1 LRDDGVTPSGVKVG
15 TTNYSIGTF
24 SSGVPCKNVLLD
36 QYCQIFDTNNGLNF
50 FFTQVPKGI
59 YNVALY
65 GCTASYADRGVGFT
79 VITNGVSAG
88 TQWVTNAQDTF
99 FAPYDNTVVFTNLLI
114 TSGTLQ
120 VNASIALA
128 VPAHASSTEAD
139 FNGMQLELV
148 KAGPDIWSITNSGTN
163 LVLTWA
169 GGGLMQSTNL
179 LPGVGVGWVTN
190 TAVSPY
196 TFARR
201 ERRDSSRWRRLT
213 FPDD

>member
-1 LRDDGVTPSGVKVG
+1 
-15 TTNYSIGTF
+15 
-24 SSGVPCKNVLLD
+24 VPCDNVLLD
-36 QYCQIFDTNNGLNF
+36 QYCQIGDTNNGLNF

-99 FAPYDNTVVFTNLLI
+99 FVPYDNTVVFTNLLI
-114 TSGTLQ
+114 TSGMLQ
-120 VNASIALA
+120 VNAAIALA
-128 VPAHASSTEAD
+128 VPLHTNSTEAD
-139 FNGMQLELV
+139 FNGVQLELV
-148 KAGPDIWSITNSGTN
+148 KAGPDISSITNQGTN

-179 LPGVGVGWVTN
+179 STGIGWVTN
-190 TAVSPY
+190 TAVSPF
-196 TFARR
+196 TFAPTGAQRFFKV
-201 ERRDSSRWRRLT
+201 ETSH
-213 FPDD
+213 FP